1 MEIQLHGLRGRIGRR
16 GIRLQCQ
23 EGGKFLQ
30 SRGLTRV
37 VAFYHSNERN
47 PMFNDTIKSLRLQKR
62 LTLRDFCAQAG
73 LDPSNW
79 SKVERGV
86 NPPPGDIG
94 LLERL
99 ADFFG
104 LAGAAK
110 LAFMDEAALQRHEIP
125 ADVADHAILQRA
137 LPAFFRAA
145 RGHEL
150 TEKEL
155 ASLAE
160 DIKKLHTADSQ

>member
-1 MEIQLHGLRGRIGRR
+1 MV
-16 GIRLQCQ
+16 
-23 EGGKFLQ
+23 K
-30 SRGLTRV
+30 
-37 VAFYHSNERN
+37 FYHNDQITN
-47 PMFNDTIKSLRLQKR
+47 MFSETVKSLRLQKR
-62 LTLRDFCAQAG
+62 LTLRDFCQQVG

-86 NPPPGDIG
+86 NPPPSDVG

-104 LAGAAK
+104 LAGAEK
-110 LAFMDEAALQRHEIP
+110 LAFLDAAALQRREIP
-125 ADVADHAILQRA
+125 LDVADNTILQKA

-150 TEKEL
+150 TEAEL
-155 ASLAE
+155 KSLAE
-160 DIKKLHTADSQ
+160 DIRKLHTPNRA

>member
-1 MEIQLHGLRGRIGRR
+1 
-16 GIRLQCQ
+16 
-23 EGGKFLQ
+23 
-30 SRGLTRV
+30 
-37 VAFYHSNERN
+37 
-47 PMFNDTIKSLRLQKR
+47 MFNDTVKSLRLQKR

-104 LAGAAK
+104 LAGAEK
-110 LAFMDEAALQRHEIP
+110 LAFIDEAALQRREIP
-125 ADVADHAILQRA
+125 ADVAENAILQKA

-150 TEKEL
+150 SAQEL
-155 ASLAE
+155 QSLAE
-160 DIKKLHTADSQ
+160 DIRKLHTPDAE